1 MKRFLI
7 ATALALP
14 FLFTAC
20 QFDEGIVACEDGTT
34 PGPGPGGTMPATLKE
49 LQNQLGAPVQ
59 TFTYDPTR
67 ANTFTGSKG
76 TIVSIP
82 ANAFVRN
89 GQPVAAP
96 VQLALRE
103 IFSRADM
110 VLSAMPTVSNG
121 RVLESAGEVYLQPAQ
136 DTTLRMAP
144 GTSIR
149 LQTPTPPNVA
159 ARDSMQLFIARAN
172 ASTFCFSW
180 ELNMDPGS
188 SLSPTPTG
196 NLLTISGALY
206 NQGIGWFNCDRFYD
220 TPSPQPITVNVPGT
234 DIDPV
239 KNTMVFAV
247 FRAFNGTLKLCDF
260 TAPNVF
266 RTSGVPLGAAVS
278 IIVIRTV
285 NNKLYYGRQD
295 GTVQAGVPFAPTLQE
310 TTSADIIA
318 NLNTL

>member
-7 ATALALP
+7 AAALALP
-14 FLFTAC
+14 LLLPAC
-20 QFDEGIVACEDGTT
+20 QFDETIVACEDGTT
-34 PGPGPGGTMPATLKE
+34 PGPTPGGTTPTTLKE
-49 LQNQLGAPVQ
+49 LQTQLGAPVQ

-110 VLSAMPTVSNG
+110 VLSGMPTVSNG

-149 LQTPTPPNVA
+149 LQTPIPPNVA
-159 ARDSMQLFIARAN
+159 ARDTMQLFVARAN
-172 ASTFCFSW
+172 AGTSCFNW
-180 ELNMDPGS
+180 QLNLDPGS
-188 SLSPTPTG
+188 DLSPAPAF
-196 NLLTISGALY
+196 NLMTISDVLY
-206 NQGIGWFNCDRFYD
+206 NQGMGWFNCDRFYY
-220 TPSPQPITVNVPGT
+220 TPNPLPITVNVPGT

-239 KNTMVFAV
+239 KNTLVFAV

-266 RTSGVPLGAAVS
+266 RTGGVPLGSAVS
-278 IIVIRTV
+278 IIIIRTV
-285 NNKLYYGRQD
+285 DGKLYYGRQD
-295 GTVQAGVPFAPTLQE
+295 GTVQAGVPFAPTLQP
-310 TTSADIIA
+310 TTAADILA
-318 NLNTL
+318 SLNAL